1 MDDSLRLSNVG
12 AYSKYSNTYIDTT
25 QGDSDESNSYMN
37 FDSYL
42 KLLVSQ
48 MQNQDFND
56 PMKDSEV
63 LNQMAQYSMLEGIKN
78 MTQQNNISYS
88 TSLVGKIVTVSDGYD
103 YYTGKV
109 ESVTVTNGEP
119 KLMIDGKGYDCNT
132 VSDIVSDDVY
142 KDLYSMVGKD
152 VKITLTGET
161 GKVTDVIFMG
171 GEGFVVLNGKEAVPQ
186 STVEIVEAKA
196 ETGAATPAEENV
208 TVVTD
213 NVNADTTSG
222 KADENVMTVSASAK
236 AQGVAVEA
244 QNVAQKSQSL
254 IDGYMKELD
263 SIDEANGVSKAVEV
277 TETQAITDEYVLQT
291 AELKVQD
298 YAAGIYADNAVLTGT
313 LTDVDNT
320 YSSGKSRAKKEEEE
334 VYLDPALNP
343 ATAART
349 ASGKLKGVTTEPG
362 ISQPDCVPHRISV
375 EDYPEEAALADELGT
390 RMYDIRYIHNTA
402 ITSRIKTD
410 EIIGY
415 TVSGKAITEIGYSGV
430 GQLGEVITFA
440 DGTQRVEILL
450 KSGKST
456 WMTTSGDLTLDEICT
471 REFSPG
477 LLTDALTDFERA
489 IRHYSHPTENYDKT
503 ALRQFNNYL
512 ESQGITVVNP
522 V

>member
-25 QGDSDESNSYMN
+25 AGDSDESNSYMN

-88 TSLVGKIVTVSDGYD
+88 TSLVGKVVTVSDGYD

-119 KLMIDGKGYDCNT
+119 KLMIDGKGYDCKT

-161 GKVTDVIFMG
+161 GKVTDVIFLS
-171 GEGFVVLNGKEAVPQ
+171 GESYVVLNGKEAVPQ
-186 STVEIVEAKA
+186 STVEIVEANT
-196 ETGAATPAEENV
+196 ETGATTPAEENV

-222 KADENVMTVSASAK
+222 KAEENVMTISETAA
-236 AQGVAVEA
+236 AQRVAA
-244 QNVAQKSQSL
+244 QNVVQKSQSL

-263 SIDEANGVSKAVEV
+263 SIDEANGVSKAAEV
-277 TETQAITDEYVLQT
+277 VETQEITDEYVLQT

-298 YAAGIYADNAVLTGT
+298 YAAGVYADNAVLTGT
-313 LTDVDNT
+313 LTNVDNT
-320 YSSGKSRAKKEEEE
+320 YSSGRVTSVTA
-334 VYLDPALNP
+334 DLNP
-343 ATAART
+343 ETAERT
-349 ASGKLKGVTTEPG
+349 ASGKLKGVTTAPG
-362 ISQPDCVPHRISV
+362 ISEPDCVPHRISV

-456 WMTTSGDLTLDEICT
+456 WMTTSGNLTLDEICT
-471 REFSPG
+471 REFAPG
-477 LLTDALTDFERA
+477 KLTGKLTDFERA
-489 IRHYSHPTENYDKT
+489 IRHYSRPMENYDKT
-503 ALRQFNNYL
+503 ALRAFNNYL

>member
-25 QGDSDESNSYMN
+25 AGDSDESNSYMN

-88 TSLVGKIVTVSDGYD
+88 TSLVGKVVTVSDGYD

-119 KLMIDGKGYDCNT
+119 KLMIDGKGYDCKT

-142 KDLYSMVGKD
+142 KDLYSMVGKN

-161 GKVTDVIFMG
+161 GKVTDVIFLS
-171 GEGFVVLNGKEAVPQ
+171 GESYVVLNGKEAVPQ

-196 ETGAATPAEENV
+196 ETGTTTPAEENV

-213 NVNADTTSG
+213 EVNADTTSG
-222 KADENVMTVSASAK
+222 KAEENIYSVSLAA
-236 AQGVAVEA
+236 ET

-263 SIDEANGVSKAVEV
+263 SIDEANGVSKAAEV
-277 TETQAITDEYVLQT
+277 IETQEITDEYVLQT

-298 YAAGIYADNAVLTGT
+298 YAAGVYADNEVITGT
-313 LTDVDNT
+313 LTNVDNT
-320 YSSGKSRAKKEEEE
+320 YSSGKVTSVTA
-334 VYLDPALNP
+334 DLNP
-343 ATAART
+343 ETAART
-349 ASGKLKGVTTEPG
+349 STGKLKGVTTAPG
-362 ISQPDCVPHRISV
+362 ISEPDCVPHRISV

-456 WMTTSGDLTLDEICT
+456 WMTTSGNLTLDEICT
-471 REFSPG
+471 REFAPG
-477 LLTDALTDFERA
+477 KLTGKLTPFERA
-489 IRHYSHPTENYDKT
+489 IRHYSHPTEVFDKT
-503 ALRQFNNYL
+503 ALRQFNYYL
-512 ESQGITVVNP
+512 ES
-522 V
+522 

>member
-1 MDDSLRLSNVG
+1 MDDSLSLSNIGV
-12 AYSKYSNTYIDTT
+12 YSKYSNTYVDTA

-48 MQNQDFND
+48 MQNQDFNN
-56 PMKDSEV
+56 PMSDSEV

-78 MTQQNNISYS
+78 MTQQNSISYS
-88 TSLVGKIVTVSDGYD
+88 TSLVGKVVTVSDGYD

-119 KLMIDGKGYDCNT
+119 KLMIDGKGYDSST
-132 VSDIVSDDVY
+132 VTDIVSDDVY

-161 GKVTDVIFMG
+161 GMVTDVIFLS
-171 GEGFVVLNGKEAVPQ
+171 GESYVVLDGKDAVPE
-186 STVEIVEAKA
+186 STVEIIEAKG
-196 ETGAATPAEENV
+196 ETGTATDTTEPSEENV

-213 NVNADTTSG
+213 EVNADTTSG
-222 KADENVMTVSASAK
+222 KAETESYEVVTAEVQS
-236 AQGVAVEA
+236 VAA
-244 QNVAQKSQSL
+244 KSQSL
-254 IDGYMKELD
+254 IDDYMKELD
-263 SIDEANGVSKAVEV
+263 SIDEANGVSKAAEV
-277 TETQAITDEYVLQT
+277 TETQAITDDYVLQT
-291 AELKVQD
+291 ADLKVPD
-298 YAAGIYADNAVLTGT
+298 YAAGIYADGAILSGT
-313 LTDVDNT
+313 VSLNNVDNT
-320 YSSGKSRAKKEEEE
+320 YSSGKITATEAD
-334 VYLDPALNP
+334 LDPE
-343 ATAART
+343 TAERT

-362 ISQPDCVPHRISV
+362 ISEPDCVPHRISV

-390 RMYDIRYIHNTA
+390 RMYDIRYIGNTA

-410 EIIGY
+410 EVIGY
-415 TVSGKAITEIGYSGV
+415 TQSGKAITEIGYSGV

-456 WMTTSGDLTLDEICT
+456 WMYTSGNLTLDEICT
-471 REFSPG
+471 REWAPG
-477 LLTDALTDFERA
+477 SLTGKLTPFEQA
-489 IRHYSHPTENYDKT
+489 IRHYSDPTADYDKT
-503 ALRQFNNYL
+503 ALRAFNNYL
-512 ESQGITVVNP
+512 ETQGITVVNP

>member
-25 QGDSDESNSYMN
+25 AGDSDESNSYMN

-88 TSLVGKIVTVSDGYD
+88 TSLVGKVVTVSDGYD

-119 KLMIDGKGYDCNT
+119 KLMIDGKGYDCKT
-132 VSDIVSDDVY
+132 VSDIVSEDVY
-142 KDLYSMVGKD
+142 KELYSMVGKD

-161 GKVTDVIFMG
+161 GKVTDVIFLS
-171 GEGFVVLNGKEAVPQ
+171 GESYVVLNGKEAVPQ

-196 ETGAATPAEENV
+196 ETGATTPAEENV

-222 KADENVMTVSASAK
+222 KAEENVMTVSATAE
-236 AQGVAVEA
+236 AQGVAA
-244 QNVAQKSQSL
+244 QNVVQKSQSL
-254 IDGYMKELD
+254 IDDYMKELD
-263 SIDEANGVSKAVEV
+263 SIDEANGVSKAAEV
-277 TETQAITDEYVLQT
+277 VETQEITDEYVLQT

-298 YAAGIYADNAVLTGT
+298 YAAGVYADNAVLTGT
-313 LTDVDNT
+313 LKNVENT
-320 YSSGKSRAKKEEEE
+320 YSSGRVTSVTA
-334 VYLDPALNP
+334 DLNP
-343 ATAART
+343 ETAERT
-349 ASGKLKGVTTEPG
+349 ASGKLKGVTTAPG
-362 ISQPDCVPHRISV
+362 ISEPDCVPHRISV

-456 WMTTSGDLTLDEICT
+456 WMTTSGNLTLDEICT
-471 REFSPG
+471 REFAPG
-477 LLTDALTDFERA
+477 KLTGKLTDFERA
-489 IRHYSHPTENYDKT
+489 IRHYSHPTENYNNT

>member
-1 MDDSLRLSNVG
+1 MDDSLRLTNVG

-25 QGDSDESNSYMN
+25 AGDSDESNSYMN

-88 TSLVGKIVTVSDGYD
+88 TSLVGKVVTVSDGYD

-119 KLMIDGKGYDCNT
+119 KLMIDGKGYDCKT

-161 GKVTDVIFMG
+161 GKVTDVIFLS
-171 GEGFVVLNGKEAVPQ
+171 GESYVVLNGKEAVPQ

-196 ETGAATPAEENV
+196 ETGETTPAEENV

-213 NVNADTTSG
+213 EVNADTTSG
-222 KADENVMTVSASAK
+222 KAEENVYSVSLAAETQS
-236 AQGVAVEA
+236 
-244 QNVAQKSQSL
+244 VAQKSQSL

-263 SIDEANGVSKAVEV
+263 SIDEANGVSKAAEV
-277 TETQAITDEYVLQT
+277 TETQEITDEYVLQT

-298 YAAGIYADNAVLTGT
+298 YAAGVYADNEVITGT
-313 LTDVDNT
+313 LTNVDNT
-320 YSSGKSRAKKEEEE
+320 YSSGRVTSVTA
-334 VYLDPALNP
+334 DLNP
-343 ATAART
+343 ETAERT
-349 ASGKLKGVTTEPG
+349 ASGKLKGVTTAPG
-362 ISQPDCVPHRISV
+362 ISEPDCVPHRISV

-456 WMTTSGDLTLDEICT
+456 WMTTSGNLTLDEICT
-471 REFSPG
+471 REFAPG
-477 LLTDALTDFERA
+477 KLTGKLTDFERA
-489 IRHYSHPTENYDKT
+489 IRHYSRPMENYDKT
-503 ALRQFNNYL
+503 ALRQFNNYI

>member
-25 QGDSDESNSYMN
+25 AGDSDESNSYMN

-88 TSLVGKIVTVSDGYD
+88 TSLVGKVVTVSDGYD

-119 KLMIDGKGYDCNT
+119 KLMIDGKGYDCTT

-161 GKVTDVIFMG
+161 GKVTDVIFLS
-171 GEGFVVLNGKEAVPQ
+171 GEGYVVLNGKEAVPQ

-196 ETGAATPAEENV
+196 ETGETTPAEENV

-213 NVNADTTSG
+213 EVNADTTSG
-222 KADENVMTVSASAK
+222 KAEENVMTISETAA
-236 AQGVAVEA
+236 AQRVAA
-244 QNVAQKSQSL
+244 QSVAQKSQSL

-263 SIDEANGVSKAVEV
+263 SIDEANGVSKAAEV
-277 TETQAITDEYVLQT
+277 TETQEITDEYVLQT

-298 YAAGIYADNAVLTGT
+298 YAAGVYADNAVLTGT
-313 LTDVDNT
+313 LTNVDNT
-320 YSSGKSRAKKEEEE
+320 YSSGRVTSVTA
-334 VYLDPALNP
+334 DLNP
-343 ATAART
+343 ETAERT
-349 ASGKLKGVTTEPG
+349 ASGKLKGVTTAPG
-362 ISQPDCVPHRISV
+362 ISEPDCVPHRISV

-415 TVSGKAITEIGYSGV
+415 TQSGKAITEIGYSGV

-456 WMTTSGDLTLDEICT
+456 WMTTSGNLTLDEICT
-471 REFSPG
+471 REFAPG
-477 LLTDALTDFERA
+477 KLTGKLTPFESA
-489 IRHYSHPTENYDKT
+489 IRHYSHPTENFDKT

-512 ESQGITVVNP
+512 EAQGITVVNP

>member
-12 AYSKYSNTYIDTT
+12 VYSKYSNTYIDTT
-25 QGDSDESNSYMN
+25 AGDNDESNSYMN

-88 TSLVGKIVTVSDGYD
+88 TSLVGKVVTVSDGYD

-119 KLMIDGKGYDCNT
+119 KLMIDGKGYDCTT

-171 GEGFVVLNGKEAVPQ
+171 GESYVVLNGKEAVPR

-196 ETGAATPAEENV
+196 EAGTEENAEENV

-213 NVNADTTSG
+213 EVNGDTTSG
-222 KADENVMTVSASAK
+222 KAEENVMTVSASAE
-236 AQGVAVEA
+236 AQGAAVKA
-244 QNVAQKSQSL
+244 QNVVQKSQSL
-254 IDGYMKELD
+254 IDDYMKELD
-263 SIDEANGVSKAVEV
+263 SIDEANGVSKAAEV
-277 TETQAITDEYVLQT
+277 TETQEITDEYVLQT
-291 AELKVQD
+291 AELKVPD
-298 YAAGIYADNAVLTGT
+298 YAAGIYADGAVLSGT
-313 LTDVDNT
+313 VTLKDVDNT
-320 YSSGKSRAKKEEEE
+320 YSSGRVTSTAN
-334 VYLDPALNP
+334 LDPE
-343 ATAART
+343 TAERT
-349 ASGKLKGVTTEPG
+349 ADGKLKGVTTEAG
-362 ISQPDCVPHRISV
+362 VSEPDCVPHRISV
-375 EDYPEEAALADELGT
+375 EKYPEEAALADALGT
-390 RMYDIRYIHNTA
+390 RMYDIRFIHNTA

-415 TVSGKAITEIGYSGV
+415 SSSGKPVTEIGYSGV

-450 KSGKST
+450 KNGHST
-456 WMTTSGDLTLDEICT
+456 WMTTSGNLTLDEICT
-471 REFSPG
+471 REFAPG
-477 LLTDALTDFERA
+477 KLTGKLTAFERA
-489 IRHYSHPTENYDKT
+489 IRHYSRPMENYDKT

>member
-1 MDDSLRLSNVG
+1 MDDSLSLSNIG

-25 QGDSDESNSYMN
+25 KGDSDESNSYMN

-88 TSLVGKIVTVSDGYD
+88 TSLVGKVVTVSDGYD

-119 KLMIDGKGYDCNT
+119 KLIINGKGYDSST
-132 VSDIVSDDVY
+132 VTDIVSDDVFN
-142 KDLYSMVGKD
+142 DLYSLIGKEA
-152 VKITLTGET
+152 KITLTGET
-161 GKVTDVIFMG
+161 GKITDIVFLSGESYVI
-171 GEGFVVLNGKEAVPQ
+171 LNGKEAVPKV
-186 STVEIVEAKA
+186 TIEIVEAEA
-196 ETGAATPAEENV
+196 DSPAEENV
-208 TVVTD
+208 TIGS
-213 NVNADTTSG
+213 NEVNADTTSG
-222 KADENVMTVSASAK
+222 KAEDNI
-236 AQGVAVEA
+236 GVVTAEA
-244 QNVAQKSQSL
+244 QSVTAKSQSL
-254 IDGYMKELD
+254 IESFMKELD
-263 SIDEANGVSKAVEV
+263 SIDEANGVGEV
-277 TETQAITDEYVLQT
+277 TETSEIQSILDDYVIET
-291 AELKVQD
+291 AELRIPD
-298 YAAGIYADNAVLTGT
+298 YAAGVFADGEVLSGT
-313 LTDVDNT
+313 VSLTDIDNT
-320 YSSGKSRAKKEEEE
+320 YSNGKFTTVEAN
-334 VYLDPALNP
+334 LDPE
-343 ATAART
+343 TAERT
-349 ASGKLKGVTTEPG
+349 ESGKLKGVTTAPG
-362 ISQPDCVPHRISV
+362 ISEPGCVPHRISV

-415 TVSGKAITEIGYSGV
+415 TQSGRAITEIGYSGV

-440 DGTQRVEILL
+440 DGTQRVEVLL

-456 WMTTSGDLTLDEICT
+456 WLNTSGNLTLDEICT
-471 REFSPG
+471 REFAPG
-477 LLTDALTDFERA
+477 KLTGKLTPFEAA
-489 IRHYSHPTENYDKT
+489 IRHYSHPTEVFDKT
-503 ALRQFNNYL
+503 ALRQFNYYL

>member
-1 MDDSLRLSNVG
+1 MDDSLRLTNVG

-25 QGDSDESNSYMN
+25 AGDSDESNSYMN

-88 TSLVGKIVTVSDGYD
+88 TSLVGKVVTVSDGYD

-119 KLMIDGKGYDCNT
+119 KLMIDGKGYDCKT

-142 KDLYSMVGKD
+142 NDLYSMVGKD

-161 GKVTDVIFMG
+161 GKVTDVIFLS
-171 GEGFVVLNGKEAVPQ
+171 GESYVVLNGKEAVPQ

-196 ETGAATPAEENV
+196 ETDETTPAEENV

-213 NVNADTTSG
+213 EVNADTTSG
-222 KADENVMTVSASAK
+222 KAEENVYSVSLAAETQS
-236 AQGVAVEA
+236 
-244 QNVAQKSQSL
+244 VAQKSQSL

-263 SIDEANGVSKAVEV
+263 SIDEANGVSKAAEV
-277 TETQAITDEYVLQT
+277 IETQEITDEYVLQT

-298 YAAGIYADNAVLTGT
+298 YAAGVYADNEVITGT
-313 LTDVDNT
+313 LTNVDNT
-320 YSSGKSRAKKEEEE
+320 YSSGRVTSVTA
-334 VYLDPALNP
+334 DLNP
-343 ATAART
+343 ETAERT
-349 ASGKLKGVTTEPG
+349 ASGKLKGVTTAPG
-362 ISQPDCVPHRISV
+362 ISEPDCVPHRISV

-415 TVSGKAITEIGYSGV
+415 TQSGKAITEIGYSGV

-456 WMTTSGDLTLDEICT
+456 WMTTSGNLTLDEICT
-471 REFSPG
+471 REFAPG
-477 LLTDALTDFERA
+477 KLTGKLTDFERA
-489 IRHYSHPTENYDKT
+489 IRHYSRPMENYDKT
-503 ALRQFNNYL
+503 ALRQFNNYI